1 METSVNL
8 QRPTA
13 HRIALTMLD
22 IGEYLHRHF
31 RAVIAEMDLTPV
43 QTQVLKLAATPIRMG
58 ALAEQVHCQASHIT
72 NVVDMLEGR
81 GWIVRMADPTD
92 RRALMVVRTPEGD
105 AIRHQIEER
114 LAATTPPALATL
126 SEPEQQVLLG
136 LLQKVIAQMPELED
150 RH

>member
-1 METSVNL
+1 MTSTVDL

-22 IGEYLHRHF
+22 IGDYLRHHF
-31 RAVIAEMDLTPV
+31 RAAIAEMDLTPV
-43 QTQVLKLAATPIRMG
+43 QTGVLKLAATPIRMG
-58 ALAEQVHCQASHIT
+58 ALAEQIHCQASHIT

-105 AIRHQIEER
+105 AVRQQIEDR

-136 LLQKVIAQMPELED
+136 LLHKVIAQIPELQD